1 MLFRSHQNIGPKDQ
15 ACRLLRHSSGGD
27 DERHIDT
34 FAIELPDGTLRTIFF
49 DVTASFAKPFN
60 PKE

>member
-1 MLFRSHQNIGPKDQ
+1 MHQNIGPKDQ
-15 ACRLLRHSSGGD
+15 A

-34 FAIELPDGTLRTIFF
+34 FAIELPDGTRRTIFF